1 MNPKL
6 KEINELIALCD
17 HMLFYIQER
26 GDIRPNNALYLSY
39 KFKVDTFCKENK
51 INDVNL
57 PGSVKSYAQI
67 YLQTPAE

>member
-17 HMLFYIQER
+17 QMLFYIQER

-39 KFKVDTFCKENK
+39 KFKVTLF
-51 INDVNL
+51 
-57 PGSVKSYAQI
+57 VKKTR
-67 YLQTPAE
+67 LTT